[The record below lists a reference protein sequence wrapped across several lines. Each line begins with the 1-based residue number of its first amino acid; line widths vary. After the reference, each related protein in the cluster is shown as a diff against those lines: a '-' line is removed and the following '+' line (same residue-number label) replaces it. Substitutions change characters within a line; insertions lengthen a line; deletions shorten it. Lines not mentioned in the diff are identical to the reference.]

1 MEFLCGV
8 ALTLML
14 ETVVLIL
21 AMDYLR
27 RKIYDLS
34 V

>member
-8 ALTLML
+8 AITLML

-21 AMDYLR
+21 ATDYLR
-27 RKIYDLS
+27 RKIHDLS